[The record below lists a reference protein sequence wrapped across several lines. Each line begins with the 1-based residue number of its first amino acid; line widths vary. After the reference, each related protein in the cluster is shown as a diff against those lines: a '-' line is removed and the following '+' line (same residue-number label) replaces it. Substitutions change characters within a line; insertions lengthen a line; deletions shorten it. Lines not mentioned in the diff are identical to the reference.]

1 MKLLSIAVPCYNSAA
16 YMRKCIDSLL
26 PGGEDVEI
34 IIVNDGSSDSTP
46 DIAEEYRER
55 FPGIIKV
62 VNKENGGHGPRSMPV
77 LNMQEGFISKWWTA
91 MTG

>member
-1 MKLLSIAVPCYNSAA
+1 MKLLSIAVPCYNSSA
-16 YMRKCIDSLL
+16 YMRRCIDSLL

-34 IIVNDGSSDSTP
+34 IIVNDGSGDNTA

-55 FPGIIKV
+55 FPGLSKTKAGTVRQSI
-62 VNKENGGHGPRSMPV
+62 PV
-77 LNMQEGFISKWWTA
+77 WNMQRDCTLRWLTA